1 MRKKSL
7 WIFLAVLIIV
17 TTSAIFLFLQSS
29 SPEHS
34 VKQFFKSFKTQDKES
49 MRHVYTADIL
59 SIAQNRLEE
68 AVASGIDAS
77 IEQDSTSAEDLQ
89 KEQDSVLAEDSP
101 KEQERASAEDLQK
114 EQERATAE
122 NLPKTQ
128 DSATAGNLPKK
139 QDSAT
144 AEDLPKGDLSPNAT
158 NDQTEADK
166 EGSAKE
172 RYDNKAKEKYDS
184 KAIVSEAQ
192 KKILD
197 FEYDIKSSEVS
208 GNQASVV
215 VEITS
220 YELGN
225 AYREWYLES
234 KQIKFSGEGSSGR
247 KNIALRLNLLEQK
260 FKESTKTYK
269 SVFEIKLTKKHGDWL
284 ISDMGDSY
292 EFLRAVSGA
301 FIYS

>member
-7 WIFLAVLIIV
+7 WIFLAVLIIFAA
-17 TTSAIFLFLQSS
+17 SAIFLFLQSS

-59 SIAQNRLEE
+59 SITQNSLEA

-77 IEQDSTSAEDLQ
+77 IEQA
-89 KEQDSVLAEDSP
+89 SV
-101 KEQERASAEDLQK
+101 SAEDLQK
-114 EQERATAE
+114 EQESATAE
-122 NLPKTQ
+122 NLPK
-128 DSATAGNLPKK
+128 K
-139 QDSAT
+139 QNSAT
-144 AEDLPKGDLSPNAT
+144 AENLPKGDLPKGDLSPNAT
-158 NDQTEADK
+158 NDQTEASK
-166 EGSAKE
+166 ESSAKE
-172 RYDNKAKEKYDS
+172 RCDNKAKEKYDS

-269 SVFEIKLTKKHGDWL
+269 SVFEIKLTKKHGDWM

>member
-7 WIFLAVLIIV
+7 WIFLAALIIV
-17 TTSAIFLFLQSS
+17 VVSAIFLFFQSS

-34 VKQFFKSFKTQDKES
+34 VKQFFKSFKMQDKES

-59 SIAQNRLEE
+59 SIAQNSLET
-68 AVASGIDAS
+68 AVASGINAS
-77 IEQDSTSAEDLQ
+77 IEQASVSAEDL
-89 KEQDSVLAEDSP
+89 P
-101 KEQERASAEDLQK
+101 KA
-114 EQERATAE
+114 QERATAE
-122 NLPKTQ
+122 
-128 DSATAGNLPKK
+128 NLPKK

-144 AEDLPKGDLSPNAT
+144 AEDLPKEQERATAEDLPKGNLSPNVA
-158 NDQTEADK
+158 NDQTEASK
-166 EGSAKE
+166 ESSAKE
-172 RYDNKAKEKYDS
+172 RCDNKAKEKYDS

-247 KNIALRLNLLEQK
+247 KKIALRLNLLEQK

-269 SVFEIKLTKKHGDWL
+269 SVFEIKLTKKHGDWM

>member
-1 MRKKSL
+1 MKKKSL
-7 WIFLAVLIIV
+7 WIFLAALIIV
-17 TTSAIFLFLQSS
+17 AASAIFLFLQSS
-29 SPEHS
+29 TPEHS

-59 SIAQNRLEE
+59 SIAQNSLEA

-77 IEQDSTSAEDLQ
+77 IEQDS
-89 KEQDSVLAEDSP
+89 
-101 KEQERASAEDLQK
+101 
-114 EQERATAE
+114 ATAE
-122 NLPKTQ
+122 NLPK
-128 DSATAGNLPKK
+128 D
-139 QDSAT
+139 
-144 AEDLPKGDLSPNAT
+144 DLPSNVT
-158 NDQTEADK
+158 NDQTEASK
-166 EGSAKE
+166 ESSAKE

-269 SVFEIKLTKKHGDWL
+269 SVFEIKLTKKHGDWM

>member
-7 WIFLAVLIIV
+7 WIFLAALIIV
-17 TTSAIFLFLQSS
+17 AVSAIFLFLQSS
-29 SPEHS
+29 TPEHS

-59 SIAQNRLEE
+59 SIAQNSLETT
-68 AVASGIDAS
+68 VANGIDAS
-77 IEQDSTSAEDLQ
+77 IEQAGVSAENL
-89 KEQDSVLAEDSP
+89 P
-101 KEQERASAEDLQK
+101 K

-122 NLPKTQ
+122 NLPK
-128 DSATAGNLPKK
+128 D
-139 QDSAT
+139 
-144 AEDLPKGDLSPNAT
+144 DLPSNAT
-158 NDQTEADK
+158 NDQTETGK
-166 EGSAKE
+166 ESSAKE

-269 SVFEIKLTKKHGDWL
+269 SVFEIKLTKKHGDWM

>member
-1 MRKKSL
+1 MKKKSL
-7 WIFLAVLIIV
+7 WIFLAALIIV
-17 TTSAIFLFLQSS
+17 AASAIFLFLQSS

-34 VKQFFKSFKTQDKES
+34 VKQFFKSFKTQDKDS

-59 SIAQNRLEE
+59 SLAQNRLE
-68 AVASGIDAS
+68 ASVASGIDAS
-77 IEQDSTSAEDLQ
+77 IEQES
-89 KEQDSVLAEDSP
+89 
-101 KEQERASAEDLQK
+101 ASAD
-114 EQERATAE
+114 
-122 NLPKTQ
+122 
-128 DSATAGNLPKK
+128 
-139 QDSAT
+139 
-144 AEDLPKGDLSPNAT
+144 DLPSNAT
-158 NDQTEADK
+158 NDQTEASK
-166 EGSAKE
+166 ESSAKE

-192 KKILD
+192 RKLLD

-208 GNQASVV
+208 GNRASVV

-220 YELGN
+220 YDLGK

-247 KNIALRLNLLEQK
+247 NNIALRLNLLEQK

-269 SVFEIKLTKKHGDWL
+269 SVFEIKLTKKHGDW
-284 ISDMGDSY
+284 IVSDMGDSY

>member
-1 MRKKSL
+1 MKKKSL
-7 WIFLAVLIIV
+7 SIFLAVLIIV
-17 TTSAIFLFLQSS
+17 AASAIFLFLQSS

-34 VKQFFKSFKTQDKES
+34 VKHFFKNFKAQDKES

-59 SIAQNRLEE
+59 SLAQNRLEA

-77 IEQDSTSAEDLQ
+77 IEQA
-89 KEQDSVLAEDSP
+89 SVS
-101 KEQERASAEDLQK
+101 
-114 EQERATAE
+114 
-122 NLPKTQ
+122 
-128 DSATAGNLPKK
+128 
-139 QDSAT
+139 
-144 AEDLPKGDLSPNAT
+144 AEDLPKKQERASVDDSSKENLSPNAP
-158 NDQTEADK
+158 NEQTEADQ
-166 EGSAKE
+166 AKE
-172 RYDNKAKEKYDS
+172 SSAMEKHDNKANEKYNS

-192 KKILD
+192 KKIFD

-208 GNQASVV
+208 GNRASVV

-220 YELGN
+220 YDLGK
-225 AYREWYLES
+225 AYMEWYLES

-269 SVFEIKLTKKHGDWL
+269 SVFEIKLTKKHGDW
-284 ISDMGDSY
+284 IVSDMGDSY

-301 FIYS
+301 FIYN